1 MDDSFQIQLLDW
13 DDAMRLAR
21 AVREQVFIEEQKV
34 PRELEWDDW
43 DARSEH
49 AIAFNEGRGIGTAR
63 LLPDGR
69 LGRMAVLAH
78 WRGRGVGRAL
88 AGALIARARERGMR
102 RLMLHAQT
110 HAAGFYRG
118 LGFTEQGPV
127 FEEAG
132 IAHVCMV
139 MELDSSDRA

>member
-1 MDDSFQIQLLDW
+1 MDDAFQVRLLAW
-13 DDAMRLAR
+13 DEAMPLAR

-43 DARSEH
+43 DALSEH

-69 LGRMAVLAH
+69 LGRMAVLAP
-78 WRGRGVGRAL
+78 WRRRGVGRAL
-88 AGALIARARERGMR
+88 ADALIARARERGMC
-102 RLMLHAQT
+102 RLALHAQT
-110 HAAGFYRG
+110 HAAGFYRA
-118 LGFTEQGPV
+118 LGFAEQGAI

-132 IAHVCMV
+132 IPHVCMV
-139 MELDSSDRA
+139 IELDPSDRS